1 MILHEALATNHI
13 DFIHQPRP
21 KERAPEPL
29 SKDAR
34 VSKDGRKRDRTRSHP
49 SRRPREERSLLRM
62 RSDCLISTVRCDW
75 FHGIDRL
82 VASAFR
88 IGVVIAA
95 ASIGAATGHAQVETN
110 DPGVVSGALARIKT
124 TGTVRLGY
132 RDASIPFSYLD
143 RSGRPIGY
151 SIDICNAIVE
161 EIGRLLDREDLKV
174 DFVKVTSET
183 RLQAIV
189 NDTIDLE
196 CGSTT
201 NNLERRKLVDFSP
214 MIFVSGTK
222 IMVPVGTVWRDFRDL
237 KGRKV
242 VVTRGTTNA
251 QALKALDQ
259 KFKLGITL
267 LESPDHEES
276 YRMLADGDADAFAT
290 DDILLYGLIAQ
301 HRSQSRFKVAGEFL
315 SYDPYGIAFRRNEP
329 DLHASVERAVRNLVI
344 ARDINAIYAKWF
356 ESRLPN
362 GERFNIPMSP
372 QLEESF
378 KVLGEGSEPN

>member
-1 MILHEALATNHI
+1 MISRAARSLFRLFPLLPGEGRREGRGFSTSL
-13 DFIHQPRP
+13 DPR
-21 KERAPEPL
+21 RSPL
-29 SKDAR
+29 SRSHLTCSRKWER
-34 VSKDGRKRDRTRSHP
+34 VGYGTTSARKRDKARLQPHANA
-49 SRRPREERSLLRM
+49 
-62 RSDCLISTVRCDW
+62 
-75 FHGIDRL
+75 FHVGL
-82 VASAFR
+82 
-88 IGVVIAA
+88 VIAA
-95 ASIGAATGHAQVETN
+95 TFVFCLSTRAQVETA
-110 DPGVVSGALARIKT
+110 DPGIVSGTLARIKK

-132 RDASIPFSYLD
+132 RDASIPFSYVD

-151 SIDICNAIVE
+151 SIDICNTIVE
-161 EIGRLLDREDLKV
+161 EIGRTLDHDDLKI

-183 RLQAIV
+183 RLPAVVDGI
-189 NDTIDLE
+189 IDLE

-222 IMVPVGTVWRDFRDL
+222 LMVPVATSWRDFRDL

-242 VVTRGTTNA
+242 VVTRGTTNE
-251 QALKALDQ
+251 QALKSLDQ
-259 KFKLGITL
+259 KFKLSITL
-267 LESPDHEES
+267 AESPDHEES
-276 YRMLADGDADAFAT
+276 YRMLANHEVDAFAT
-290 DDILLYGLIAQ
+290 DDVLLYGLIAQ
-301 HRSQSRFKVAGEFL
+301 HRSQKEFKVVGEFL

-329 DLHASVERAVRNLVI
+329 ELHASVERAVRGLVTTREI
-344 ARDINAIYAKWF
+344 AAIYAKWF

>member
-1 MILHEALATNHI
+1 MILREVLATNHI

-21 KERAPEPL
+21 EERAPEHL

-34 VSKDGRKRDRTRSHP
+34 VSKDGHKRDRACGHP
-49 SRRPREERSLLRM
+49 SRRPREERGLLRM
-62 RSDCLISTVRCDW
+62 RSEGLISAVRCNW

-95 ASIGAATGHAQVETN
+95 AAIGATSGHAQVETN
-110 DPGVVSGALARIKT
+110 DPGIVSGTLARIKT

-222 IMVPVGTVWRDFRDL
+222 LMVPVGTAWRDFRDL

-251 QALKALDQ
+251 QALAALDQ
-259 KFKLGITL
+259 KFKLGIAL
-267 LESPDHEES
+267 LESSDHEES
-276 YRMLADGDADAFAT
+276 YRMLADGEADAFAT

-301 HRSQSRFKVAGEFL
+301 HRSQGRFKVVGEFL
-315 SYDPYGIAFRRNEP
+315 SYDPYGIAFRRDEP

-344 ARDINAIYAKWF
+344 ARDIDAIYAKWF

>member
-1 MILHEALATNHI
+1 M
-13 DFIHQPRP
+13 
-21 KERAPEPL
+21 
-29 SKDAR
+29 
-34 VSKDGRKRDRTRSHP
+34 
-49 SRRPREERSLLRM
+49 
-62 RSDCLISTVRCDW
+62 
-75 FHGIDRL
+75 
-82 VASAFR
+82 
-88 IGVVIAA
+88 
-95 ASIGAATGHAQVETN
+95 IGAALRTLGSFSRSVFGAGREEYFPRRGPAATSPAHPSAESGGAKSRTTGIVLVFASALFACSSSLAQVET
-110 DPGVVSGALARIKT
+110 DAPGVVSGTLARIKK

-161 EIGRLLDREDLKV
+161 EIGRTLDREDLKV

-183 RLQAIV
+183 RLPAV
-189 NDTIDLE
+189 VDGAIDLE

-222 IMVPVGTVWRDFRDL
+222 LMVPVATSWRDFRDL
-237 KGRKV
+237 RGRKV
-242 VVTRGTTNA
+242 IVTRGTTNA
-251 QALKALDQ
+251 QALQSLDR
-259 KFKLGITL
+259 KFSLGITFL
-267 LESPDHEES
+267 DSPDHEES
-276 YRMLADGDADAFAT
+276 YRMLADRKADAFAT
-290 DDILLYGLIAQ
+290 DDVLLYGLIAQ
-301 HRSQSRFKVAGEFL
+301 HRSRNAFKVVGEFL

-329 DLHASVERAVRNLVI
+329 DLRASVERAIRNLVI
-344 ARDINAIYAKWF
+344 GRDIGAIYAKWF